1 MSQAAC
7 EIFPQAKVTI
17 SMGHWGDFRLAGAN
31 WQIILSRGGEVAGTG
46 QVPTQSYHLFIER
59 LSERLAIPL
68 IPSDPVD
75 LEHGC
80 LSP

>member
-1 MSQAAC
+1 MSQAAS

-17 SMGHWGDFRLAGAN
+17 SMGHRGDFRLAGAD
-31 WQIILSRGGEVAGTG
+31 WQIILSRGGEVAGAG
-46 QVPTQSYHLFIER
+46 QVPVQGYYLFVER
-59 LSERLAIPL
+59 LGERLAIPL
-68 IPSDPVD
+68 IRPDPVD